1 MTPARKARRKKTM
14 SIQQQVLLRYHSE
27 GHLRFSLPAVLCAPD
42 LAGQLVSGLQSMEGI
57 YRVDLYGGQGK
68 LSIRYLSTVCDFG
81 AVVRRLYAL
90 INQLAGHV
98 AAAVRPGGSARA
110 GGARPVQVA
119 GSGIGPWVRDKLQ
132 EARETVT
139 ALGLMARSGFKALNQ
154 RPRWVTE
161 FLNDLLMLYLIKI
174 HWHHILTLWLPN
186 PWRYRYEWAATFYLI
201 YLSVQSRLPKPA

>member
-1 MTPARKARRKKTM
+1 M
-14 SIQQQVLLRYHSE
+14 SISQQVQLRYRSE
-27 GHLRFSLPAVLCAPD
+27 GHLRFALPAVLRAPEM
-42 LAGQLVSGLQSMEGI
+42 AGQLVAGLQSMEGI
-57 YRVDLYGGQGK
+57 YRVDLYGRQGK
-68 LSIRYLSTVCDFG
+68 LSIRYLGTVCDFG

-90 INQLAGHV
+90 VNQLAGR
-98 AAAVRPGGSARA
+98 AAQTVRPAATSRA
-110 GGARPVQVA
+110 DEPRAAGLPVA
-119 GSGIGPWVRDKLQ
+119 GSGLGPWVRDKLQ
-132 EARETVT
+132 EARETV
-139 ALGLMARSGFKALNQ
+139 AAMGIMLSRGFRALNQ